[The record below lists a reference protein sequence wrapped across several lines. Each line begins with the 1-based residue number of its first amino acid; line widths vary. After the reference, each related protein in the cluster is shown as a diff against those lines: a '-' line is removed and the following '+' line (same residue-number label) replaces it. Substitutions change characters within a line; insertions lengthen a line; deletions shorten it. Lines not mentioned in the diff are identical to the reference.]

1 MCVGGRGMSHLLAN
15 SIILF
20 METERND
27 IFLNSVSPEDEVQWY
42 PKEKIEYVKRKLRGD
57 NPVCIS
63 R

>member
-1 MCVGGRGMSHLLAN
+1 M
-15 SIILF
+15 IIF
-20 METERND
+20 
-27 IFLNSVSPEDEVQWY
+27 FSNSVSPEEEDVQWY

>member
-1 MCVGGRGMSHLLAN
+1 MSHLLAK
-15 SIILF
+15 SISLF

-27 IFLNSVSPEDEVQWY
+27 IFFNSVSPEDEVQWY